1 MSSYISM
8 TFYCPKA
15 MYIYFFYV
23 ILHIIKIKY

>member
-15 MYIYFFYV
+15 MNIYFFYV
-23 ILHIIKIKY
+23 ILHIKIF